1 MEFSN
6 TPSFFHHGPSAATRL
21 AVSVTL
27 SLALLIGDSQFALM
41 ERSRE
46 GLSVVL
52 YPLQWAVNVPLS
64 AARHVGDF
72 LVRQSELKAEND
84 ALKNRQLALAAQ
96 IVRLQAAE
104 RDLAELKRTN
114 SLRVTRNDQ
123 GQIAEVLYTGRD
135 PFSHKII
142 IDKGG
147 DAGLSTGQ
155 PVLDEAGLIGQITR
169 VQPLSAE
176 VTLIIDKHQ
185 MVPVM
190 VQRTGVRAILYGY
203 GGGVEVRY
211 LPPAADIKP
220 GDLLQT
226 SGIDGLYPAGLPV
239 AKVTAVERGSGASFA
254 RITSLPLGGIDHGR
268 FVLAL
273 PVRDAPP
280 LIRPASA
287 PAAATLPSG

>member
-6 TPSFFHHGPSAATRL
+6 TPSFFHHGPSPATRL
-21 AVSVTL
+21 AISVTL
-27 SLALLIGDSQFALM
+27 SLALLVGDSQFGLM

-52 YPLQWAVNVPLS
+52 YPLQQAVNLPLS

-72 LVRQSELKAEND
+72 FVRQAELKTEND

-104 RDLAELKRTN
+104 RDLNELKNTN
-114 SLRVTRNDQ
+114 QLRISRNDQ

-142 IDKGG
+142 IDKGE
-147 DAGLSTGQ
+147 DAGLANGQ
-155 PVLDEAGLIGQITR
+155 PVIDEAGLIGQITR

-176 VTLIIDKHQ
+176 VTLITDKHQ

-190 VQRTGVRAILYGY
+190 IQRTGVRAILYGY

-211 LPPAADIKP
+211 LPPAADIRA

-226 SGIDGLYPAGLPV
+226 SGIDGLYPSGLPV
-239 AKVTAVERGSGASFA
+239 ARVSAVERSSGASFA
-254 RITSLPLGGIDHGR
+254 RITSKPLGGIDHGR

-273 PVRDAPP
+273 PVRAVPAV
-280 LIRPASA
+280 IQPASA
-287 PAAATLPSG
+287 PATATPPPG

>member
-6 TPSFFHHGPSAATRL
+6 TPSFFHHGPSPVARL
-21 AVSVTL
+21 AISVTL
-27 SLALLIGDSQFALM
+27 SLALLVGDSQFGLM

-46 GLSVVL
+46 GLSVAL
-52 YPLQWAVNVPLS
+52 YPLQQAVNLPVS

-72 LVRQSELKAEND
+72 FVRQAELKTEND
-84 ALKNRQLALAAQ
+84 ELKNRQLALAAQ

-104 RDLAELKRTN
+104 RDLNELKKTN
-114 SLRVTRNDQ
+114 QLRISRNDQ

-142 IDKGG
+142 IDKGE

-155 PVLDEAGLIGQITR
+155 PVLDEAGLIGQVTR

-176 VTLIIDKHQ
+176 VTLVTDKHQ

-190 VQRTGVRAILYGY
+190 IQRTGVRAILYGY

-254 RITSLPLGGIDHGR
+254 RITSTPLGGIDHGR

-273 PVRDAPP
+273 PVRTVPAAVQ
-280 LIRPASA
+280 PASA
-287 PAAATLPSG
+287 PATATPPPG